1 MKRYE
6 KQLLLP
12 GLTQAHQDF
21 LKGTKLLMVG
31 AGGLGAA
38 ALPYLAGAGI
48 GHITIMDGDAVDIT
62 NLHRQ
67 TIFKE
72 LDVGKNKAECAA
84 VYLRALN
91 PDIEVTAIPRRIC
104 HPEAKPKDPAPDK
117 RDPSVAALSQDDN
130 KFDIIL
136 DGTDNFETKSLL
148 NDISIRLKTPLIGAS
163 VEEFKGS
170 VALFAGSDANAPCYH
185 CLFPELPIDCV
196 NCNDA
201 GILGTVP
208 GLAGMYQ
215 AHLALC
221 FLLGIGDIGP
231 GTVLSLDFQTMRMQH
246 LKLPKN
252 PECGVCKKSP
262 YGAQRRMTTAPKIPL
277 IHPDDLQNHIIVDVR
292 NDDEVAADPITGAL
306 HIRLDTIPARYNELP
321 KDKLLAFACV
331 SNVRSRR
338 AAEYLYGL
346 GYTNVC
352 VMDRLAG

>member
-1 MKRYE
+1 
-6 KQLLLP
+6 
-12 GLTQAHQDF
+12 
-21 LKGTKLLMVG
+21 
-31 AGGLGAA
+31 
-38 ALPYLAGAGI
+38 
-48 GHITIMDGDAVDIT
+48 MDGDKVDIT

-72 LDVGKNKAECAA
+72 ADVGKNKAECAA

-91 PDIEVTAIPRRIC
+91 PDIEVTALPERIR
-104 HPEAKPKDPAPDK
+104 H
-117 RDPSVAALSQDDN
+117 VDDIGV
-130 KFDIIL
+130 FDVIL
-136 DGTDNFETKSLL
+136 DGTDNFETKTLL
-148 NDISIRLKTPLIGAS
+148 NDISIALKTPLIGAS
-163 VEEFKGS
+163 VEGFKGN
-170 VALFAGSDANAPCYH
+170 VAVFAGSDADAPCYH

-221 FLLGIGDIGP
+221 FLLGIGDVRP
-231 GTVLSLDFQTMRMQH
+231 GTVLSLDFRTMRVQH
-246 LKLPKN
+246 LKLSKN
-252 PECGVCKKSP
+252 PECGVCKKAS
-262 YGAQRRMTTAPKIPL
+262 YGAQRRMAIAPEIPL
-277 IHPDDLQNHIIVDVR
+277 VHPDDLQNHIIVDVR
-292 NDDEVAADPITGAL
+292 NDDEVSADPITGAL
-306 HIRLDTIPARYNELP
+306 HIRLDTIPARYGELP

>member
-1 MKRYE
+1 MMERYE

-12 GLTQAHQDF
+12 GFTQAHQDF

-48 GHITIMDGDAVDIT
+48 GHIAIMDGDKVEIT

-67 TIFKE
+67 TVFK
-72 LDVGKNKAECAA
+72 DSDIGKNKAECAA
-84 VYLRALN
+84 SYLRALN
-91 PDIEVTAIPRRIC
+91 PEIEVIAIPERIR
-104 HPEAKPKDPAPDK
+104 HA
-117 RDPSVAALSQDDN
+117 DN
-130 KFDIIL
+130 IGAFDIIL
-136 DGTDNFETKSLL
+136 DGTDNFETKTLL

-163 VEEFKGS
+163 VEGFSGS
-170 VALFAGSDANAPCYH
+170 VAVFAGSDAGAPCYH

-215 AHLALC
+215 AHLTLC
-221 FLLGIGDIGP
+221 FLLGIGDVGP
-231 GTVLSLDFQTMRMQH
+231 GTVLSLDFQNMRTQY
-246 LKLPKN
+246 LKLSKN
-252 PECGVCKKSP
+252 PECGVCKKAV
-262 YGAQRRMTTAPKIPL
+262 YGAQRRMTTAPEIPL
-277 IHPDDLQNHIIVDVR
+277 VHPDDLQDYIIIDVR
-292 NDDEVAADPITGAL
+292 NDDEVAADPIAGAL

-321 KDKLLAFACV
+321 QDKLLAFACA